1 MCERE
6 RNRGCV
12 CCDRRYIF
20 MKEIEREIAYV
31 CVLEGERKRVN
42 EGVKVCAR
50 VLKSEIEMCRV
61 CFSFFVNCI
70 IFQTVMS

>member
-1 MCERE
+1 MCMNDIERE
-6 RNRGCV
+6 R
-12 CCDRRYIF
+12 
-20 MKEIEREIAYV
+20 AYV

-42 EGVKVCAR
+42 EGGKVCAR

-61 CFSFFVNCI
+61 CFSFFANCI